1 MRTEKKWV
9 LLEQDDAQVKALSDA
24 LGVSSVTARVLIN
37 RGYSDVEKA
46 KAFIEKS
53 ESFLHNP
60 FLLRD
65 MDKAVSRILRA
76 IENNE
81 KITVYGDYDA
91 DGVTSTS
98 LLLRYF
104 RSKEANADF
113 YIPSREEEGYGIN
126 REAINTIKES
136 GTSLIVTVDT
146 GITAAEEAAFAREL
160 GMDMVITDHHQ
171 CPQALPD
178 AVAVVNPHR
187 PDCEYP
193 YKDLAG
199 VGVAFKLVCALELA
213 ENDGGNYNIETIK
226 DVCREYIALAAIGT
240 IADIMPVT
248 GENRIIIHIGLN
260 MIRGTEDIGIKAL
273 FAASDIETD
282 TNRNKRSVLKR
293 ISVSSVAF
301 GVVPRINASGRMGDA
316 GRAVQL
322 FMTKS
327 PELANAIA
335 EELCAY
341 NRERQA
347 LEYSI
352 FSEAEKFLRDNPDCA
367 EKNILVIAGEDWHN
381 GVIGI
386 VASKITEKYGKPSVL
401 ISLPKSGDEGRGSAR
416 SVAGFDIFSAFC
428 DCSEL
433 LIKFG
438 GHEGAAGLSILRENI
453 NSFREKINE
462 YAGNI
467 FSNGMP
473 EPECKADCIISPD
486 EINMIQANELYLL
499 EPYGI
504 GNPAPIFMLEDAVI
518 DDIVMLKGDKHTKA
532 MIDCDN
538 TDVPALFFGRNLY
551 DEGYEKGDE
560 ADILFNMDVNEFRG
574 VCTVQLMGKEIRFG
588 GETAEAYAEAEKDA
602 RRFVR
607 GDGLCAPDD
616 FPLRDDFADFY
627 RYLRKNLHTGKC
639 EINAKSVLRLFPE
652 ISYLKLLL
660 MILVLEDCALIH
672 TEMRSGLNYVFSVPS
687 VTEKTDITKNR
698 LLEKIKIG

>member
-1 MRTEKKWV
+1 M
-9 LLEQDDAQVKALSDA
+9 LLEQDEAQVKALSEA
-24 LGVSSVTARVLIN
+24 LGISHITARVLIN
-37 RGYSDVEKA
+37 RGYSDADRA

-53 ESFLHNP
+53 ESFLFDP

-65 MDKAVSRILRA
+65 MDKAVSRIMRA
-76 IENNE
+76 IDNNE

-91 DGVTSTS
+91 DGVTSVS

-104 RSKEANADF
+104 KSKEANADF
-113 YIPSREEEGYGIN
+113 YIPSREGEGYGVN
-126 REAINTIKES
+126 REAIDTIKES
-136 GTSLIVTVDT
+136 GTTLIVTVDT
-146 GITAAEEAAFAREL
+146 GITAAEEIAYAREM
-160 GMDMVITDHHQ
+160 GIDTVVTDHHQ
-171 CPQALPD
+171 CPPVLPD

-187 PDCEYP
+187 ADCDYP

-199 VGVAFKLVCALELA
+199 VGVAFKLVCALELF
-213 ENDGGNYNIETIK
+213 ENDGGKYNMETVK
-226 DVCREYIALAAIGT
+226 DVCRSYIALAAIGT
-240 IADIMPVT
+240 IADVMPVT
-248 GENRIIIHIGLN
+248 DENRIIIHIGLN
-260 MIRGTEDIGIKAL
+260 MLRGTEDVGIKAL

-282 TNRNKRSVLKR
+282 TNRNRKSVLKR

-301 GVVPRINASGRMGDA
+301 GVVPRINAAGRMGDA

-352 FSEAEKFLRDNPDCA
+352 FSEAEKFLRDNPECA

-401 ISLPKSGDEGRGSAR
+401 VSFPKNGGEGRGSAR
-416 SVAGFDIFSAFC
+416 SIAGFDIFSAFC
-428 DCSEL
+428 SCSEL
-433 LIKFG
+433 LVKFG
-438 GHEGAAGLSILRENI
+438 GHEGAAGLEILRENI
-453 NSFREKINE
+453 NAFREKINE
-462 YAGNI
+462 YAESM
-467 FSNGMP
+467 FSGGMP
-473 EPECKADCIISPD
+473 EAECRADCIISEN

-499 EPYGI
+499 EPYGT
-504 GNPAPIFMLEDAVI
+504 GNPAPIFMLEDAYI
-518 DDIVMLKGDKHTKA
+518 DDIVILKGDKHTKA
-532 MIDCDN
+532 MINCNDADI
-538 TDVPALFFGRNLY
+538 PALFFGRNLR

-574 VCTVQLMGKEIRFG
+574 ICTVQMMGKEIRFG
-588 GETAEAYAEAEKDA
+588 GETAEAYASAENDA
-602 RRFVR
+602 KRFVC
-607 GDGLCAPDD
+607 GEGLCAPED

-627 RYLRKNLHTGKC
+627 RYLRKNLHMGKC
-639 EINAKSVLRLFPE
+639 EINAKAVLGLFPE
-652 ISYLKLLL
+652 ISYQKLLL
-660 MILVLEDCALIH
+660 MILVLEDCKLIH
-672 TEMRSGLNYVFSVPS
+672 TEMRSGLNYVFSVPT